1 MQGAWVRSLVRE
13 LRSHMPYNSAKK
25 KKKLKKK
32 WNRKK
37 KRIDFTALEFILW
50 SHWCQWPPGFC
61 SFWGRGSVGM
71 WELWWR
77 AGGGLYSHTSFILT
91 LTRSHFPSQ
100 RYKCLCST
108 VTRWLGHHPCPTQ
121 THGIPVSFSW
131 DSSCPVLHQQ
141 AESCLL
147 FTVCC
152 AQGQKARLEAL
163 RPRDSKMKIIA
174 SQVFFFFPKNFH
186 SKYID
191 TMETMRL

>member
-1 MQGAWVRSLVRE
+1 MES
-13 LRSHMPYNSAKK
+13 KK
-25 KKKLKKK
+25 KKNWFHWSGVYSLVSLVSVAS
-32 WNRKK
+32 WILLFLGERKC
-37 KRIDFTALEFILW
+37 RD
-50 SHWCQWPPGFC
+50 
-61 SFWGRGSVGM
+61 V
-71 WELWWR
+71 R
-77 AGGGLYSHTSFILT
+77 AMMKGWGGLYSHTSFILT

-100 RYKCLCST
+100 RYRCLCST

-152 AQGQKARLEAL
+152 AQGQQARLEAL

-186 SKYID
+186 SKYIE
-191 TMETMRL
+191 TMETVRL